1 MKSDPEFPLS
11 PGSSTLG
18 ASWTEAG
25 ALILIKA
32 ATPLRPLDFSKVSVQ
47 RPGEQAGHPDQCC
60 PVLDEFRKAVA
71 MAKGSFGLAMLV
83 LAVAVGLAT
92 PSHAQAPGTVN
103 VVFAKA
109 GLIVGAGGGRGVL
122 TYRGRDYPFR
132 VSGLS
137 LGITIGASAMRLTG
151 RVSGLRE
158 LRDFSGIYDAV
169 GAGGALV
176 GGFGGVQLTNKKGV
190 MITLQ
195 GLEAGLEFAANR
207 SGIRISLQ

>member
-1 MKSDPEFPLS
+1 MRRYS
-11 PGSSTLG
+11 
-18 ASWTEAG
+18 
-25 ALILIKA
+25 A
-32 ATPLRPLDFSKVSVQ
+32 A
-47 RPGEQAGHPDQCC
+47 
-60 PVLDEFRKAVA
+60 
-71 MAKGSFGLAMLV
+71 LAMLF
-83 LAVAVGLAT
+83 LVATAGLAT
-92 PSHAQAPGTVN
+92 PSHAQAPGYVS
-103 VVFAKA
+103 VAFAKA
-109 GLIVGAGGGRGVL
+109 GLIVGAGKGRGVL

-158 LRDFSGIYDAV
+158 VKDFSGNYEAV

-190 MITLQ
+190 TITLQ
-195 GLEAGLEFAANR
+195 GAEAGMEFAANR

>member
-1 MKSDPEFPLS
+1 M
-11 PGSSTLG
+11 
-18 ASWTEAG
+18 
-25 ALILIKA
+25 
-32 ATPLRPLDFSKVSVQ
+32 
-47 RPGEQAGHPDQCC
+47 
-60 PVLDEFRKAVA
+60 
-71 MAKGSFGLAMLV
+71 
-83 LAVAVGLAT
+83 
-92 PSHAQAPGTVN
+92 PSQAQAPGTVS

-132 VSGLS
+132 VSGFS

-158 LRDFSGIYDAV
+158 LRDFAGVYDAV
-169 GAGGALV
+169 GVGGALV
-176 GGFGGVQLTNKKGV
+176 GGFGGVQLTSKKGV
-190 MITLQ
+190 IITLQ

>member
-1 MKSDPEFPLS
+1 M
-11 PGSSTLG
+11 
-18 ASWTEAG
+18 
-25 ALILIKA
+25 
-32 ATPLRPLDFSKVSVQ
+32 
-47 RPGEQAGHPDQCC
+47 H
-60 PVLDEFRKAVA
+60 PVLDAFRNAAAMGRYSAALAILFLVVA
-71 MAKGSFGLAMLV
+71 A
-83 LAVAVGLAT
+83 GLAT
-92 PSHAQAPGTVN
+92 PSHAQAPGYVS

-158 LRDFSGIYDAV
+158 LKDFSGIYDAV

-190 MITLQ
+190 TITLR
-195 GLEAGLEFAANR
+195 GVEAGLEFAANR